1 MPSASA
7 SGHSFAD
14 KSCIN
19 RLQKEYRAL
28 LRDPVPDIIAHPC
41 EKSILEWHYVLKGSP
56 ESPYEGGVYHG
67 KVVFPSEYPYVIL
80 LFFAFFFCLLGCVLV
95 FCMALSLNFDPFVL
109 LCSTHFSPSSIQSF
123 TPPYFLMMYQ
133 ITGTSR
139 PPSTC
144 SRPTGDSRR
153 PRACASP

>member
-1 MPSASA
+1 MSFESLVVLHTSLVCCFLLVSRGIGIYQVVIIMPSASGA
-7 SGHSFAD
+7 SHSFAD

-80 LFFAFFFCLLGCVLV
+80 LFFCFFFACWVV
-95 FCMALSLNFDPFVL
+95 SWFFVWRY
-109 LCSTHFSPSSIQSF
+109 P
-123 TPPYFLMMYQ
+123 
-133 ITGTSR
+133 
-139 PPSTC
+139 
-144 SRPTGDSRR
+144 
-153 PRACASP
+153 